1 MKTMRYRIRI
11 VTLVLICALLAV
23 VLLTVKSAWLPDGI
37 SPATPEETAQPVFSE
52 PPSSSPAGSDPW
64 ADPVDPVPA
73 AEAVP
78 SPEETPASDPLFNT
92 FGL

>member
-11 VTLVLICALLAV
+11 ITLVLICALLAV

-37 SPATPEETAQPVFSE
+37 SPETPAESTPSVSPETSSE
-52 PPSSSPAGSDPW
+52 SVSPAAPDPW
-64 ADPVDPVPA
+64 AEPVSVPETGSP
-73 AEAVP
+73 AETT
-78 SPEETPASDPLFNT
+78 STPDPLFNT

>member
-11 VTLVLICALLAV
+11 ITLVLICALLAV
-23 VLLTVKSAWLPDGI
+23 VLLTAKSAWLPDGI
-37 SPATPEETAQPVFSE
+37 SPETPEETAQPVFSE

-64 ADPVDPVPA
+64 ADPAPASETVPPA
-73 AEAVP
+73 
-78 SPEETPASDPLFNT
+78 EETAAPDPLFNT

>member
-11 VTLVLICALLAV
+11 ITLDLICALLAV

-37 SPATPEETAQPVFSE
+37 SPETPAETAQPVFSE
-52 PPSSSPAGSDPW
+52 APSSSPAGSDPW
-64 ADPVDPVPA
+64 ADPVPTSETVSPA
-73 AEAVP
+73 
-78 SPEETPASDPLFNT
+78 EETAAPDPLFNT